1 MFLHSNIAEVQ
12 LSRPVDVWF
21 KNTVQLCAER
31 GIPVVGE
38 IFMASAN
45 EELQPLTHIA
55 APRLVAEEL
64 DAVGNVPNIQGVK
77 EYFGLTPDRYDPNQ
91 LMAGIKLHDLA
102 VPNEQA
108 LAELAVRNGC
118 RGCAFRLGSQRD
130 GTCRVPVGRYMAFPV
145 VDRESGRDRSVPSLG
160 HRPYRRGRS
169 SFSELEID
177 APEFVYDHRER
188 IARPV
193 VLRRYRTAL

>member
-1 MFLHSNIAEVQ
+1 
-12 LSRPVDVWF
+12 
-21 KNTVQLCAER
+21 
-31 GIPVVGE
+31 
-38 IFMASAN
+38 MASAN

-108 LAELAVRNGC
+108 LASRSERLPRMCFPLGKPARRDLPCSRGTLHGVSGC
-118 RGCAFRLGSQRD
+118 
-130 GTCRVPVGRYMAFPV
+130 
-145 VDRESGRDRSVPSLG
+145 
-160 HRPYRRGRS
+160 
-169 SFSELEID
+169 
-177 APEFVYDHRER
+177 
-188 IARPV
+188 
-193 VLRRYRTAL
+193 